1 MDVQHLSSCTRRFE
15 IFATEV
21 PQTEVQTIPNRGLL
35 DHVGVAF
42 ELVTYCGSNEIG
54 PVRVEAVLHH
64 QIDVAKINEAEVDR
78 DLLGVARLCSQL
90 TYIFRHLYAICMPSE

>member
-1 MDVQHLSSCTRRFE
+1 MDVQHLSSGTRRLE
-15 IFATEV
+15 IFEAVV

-35 DHVGVAF
+35 DDVDMAF

-64 QIDVAKINEAEVDR
+64 QIDVAKIDEAEVDS
-78 DLLGVARLCSQL
+78 DLLRVARLC
-90 TYIFRHLYAICMPSE
+90 P